1 MQRLFW
7 FVLPG
12 IFCFTCLGGISG
24 QQAGQS
30 VRQHL
35 METEKLLDRGQFVA
49 ALQEAK
55 TAQAKLKTPTVT
67 PDTLAAE
74 VQFWMGRCYMLLG
87 RRLGRSHLDSALAL
101 VGDVQTTL
109 RHTIEIYLSSNEQRL
124 NDAMNF
130 FSSGQGK
137 NERMLAEAHLAAGR
151 RYLSQN
157 QSDPDTEALIHIQ
170 QAEQLLEKAGLQL
183 SLGAAQCQGLKGFYL
198 WKKEKS
204 YDTAIA
210 HFKKAVAIYQQKG
223 DSNSNYLPAV
233 YVNMGGC
240 YNDAGDSRKSLGLY
254 HFALENFMAQ
264 DKALAKLT
272 GKAEAHPNL
281 LSVYNNLGKS
291 HGDLGEF
298 TLAIQYLR
306 EAVKISPRGRYWN
319 NLGNACMQKGEM
331 QEAEKCFHAAL
342 DNFLK
347 EKQLDSAEVA
357 RPYHNLGVILRGRG
371 NIDSAL
377 IYEFTSL
384 PFRKSEGF
392 FTLDVARTY
401 AGISECYASLKKHQ
415 TAIAYLDTVLWI
427 QHHKM
432 PSGQHPEIASAF
444 LSKSR
449 SLFQL
454 GDYDRAFHLID
465 SALYA
470 GGYNE
475 GDFAE
480 VLAPLEVLDALNQ
493 RGTFL
498 QQMYQKRRGERYLAE
513 SEKTYQTAATAIRQ
527 FRNTL
532 LENESKAIISDR
544 FRAIFSGG
552 IETALEMHRL
562 HPKDEIHYQQAFA
575 LAEQSKSLTL
585 LEGVRSSGAEKF
597 AGIPDSLLERER
609 LLTRDIADTEI
620 RLRKYQEQG
629 LSPNDARFR
638 EVKDTLF
645 RQQREYETFQRDLL
659 SGGHANYYNYKYGV
673 TLASPDNIRSSML
686 KSGQC
691 LVEYFAGDSDIFIFV
706 VRPEGFYWERVPL
719 NFPLEKW
726 VDTLEHG
733 LYGYYTATAPP
744 RSLRIKCRNEYVRAA
759 TNLYSKIIA
768 PIEKHIESRVVII
781 PDGALSYI
789 PFEALL
795 RKKPDSLDRYDLYD
809 YFGVNRVVSYCYSA
823 TLLRE
828 LRGKKHTPPPA
839 TSVLAFAPFFTGD
852 TSMFAGLDTPGGL
865 KDNES
870 DPLLHSGEEVYQ
882 IAKMLRGKAW
892 YGTEATRQKFIDS
905 CHTARILHL
914 STHGLADT
922 LTGEFAFLNFASPR
936 LGQKPEKLY
945 VKDLYTLSLKADLV
959 VLSAC
964 QTGTGRLQGGEGVI
978 SIARAFALAGAKSI
992 VTTLW
997 SVREDSTKR
1006 LMLLFYAYILD
1017 GLSYDQALA
1026 RAKTGFVRKG
1036 GEEAH
1041 PFFWAGFTGIGF

>member
-1 MQRLFW
+1 MRHIFW
-7 FVLPG
+7 LVLTG
-12 IFCFTCLGGISG
+12 SFCFLFHGHLRA
-24 QQAGQS
+24 QQTGAS
-30 VRQHL
+30 IRQHL
-35 METEKLLDRGQFVA
+35 TKTEQLLEQGQFVA
-49 ALQEAK
+49 ALQEVR
-55 TAQAKLKTPTVT
+55 TAQTKLNNPALA

-74 VQFWMGRCYMLLG
+74 VQLWMGRCYMLLG
-87 RRLGRSHLDSALAL
+87 RRLGRSHLDSALTL
-101 VGDVQTTL
+101 VGDAQTTL
-109 RHTIEIYLSSNEQRL
+109 RHTIEIYLSTNEQRL
-124 NDAMNF
+124 NNAINF
-130 FSSGQGK
+130 FSAGQGK
-137 NERMLAEAHLAAGR
+137 NDRMLAETHLAAGR

-157 QSDPDTEALIHIQ
+157 QSDPDPKALVHMQ
-170 QAEQLLEKAGLQL
+170 QAEQLIEKAGLHTSL
-183 SLGAAQCQGLKGFYL
+183 SAAQCETLRGFYL
-198 WKKEKS
+198 WKKEKN
-204 YDTAIA
+204 YETAIE
-210 HFKKAVAIYQQKG
+210 HFKKAAAFYQQKG
-223 DSNSNYLPAV
+223 GSNSNYLPPV

-240 YNDAGDSRKSLGLY
+240 YNDAGDSRKSLDLY
-254 HFALENFMAQ
+254 HSALENFLAQ
-264 DKALAKLT
+264 DEALANLT
-272 GKAEAHPNL
+272 GRAEAHPHL

-298 TLAIQYLR
+298 ALAIQYLK

-319 NLGNACMQKGEM
+319 NLGNAYMQKGEM
-331 QEAEKCFHAAL
+331 RDAEKCFRAAL
-342 DNFLK
+342 DDFLK
-347 EKQLDSAEVA
+347 QKKLDSAEVA

-377 IYEFTSL
+377 VYEFTSL
-384 PFRKSEGF
+384 PYRKSEGF

-401 AGISECYASLKKHQ
+401 AGIGECYAILKKHQ
-415 TAIAYLDTVLWI
+415 TAIAYFDTALWI

-444 LSKSR
+444 LSKSE

-454 GDYDRAFHLID
+454 GDRDRSFELID

-470 GGYNE
+470 GGYHENN
-475 GDFAE
+475 FAD
-480 VLAPLEVLDALNQ
+480 VLSPLEVLAALNQ
-493 RGTFL
+493 KGAFL
-498 QQMYQKRRGERYLAE
+498 NQIFQKNGDETYLSQ
-513 SEKTYQTAATAIRQ
+513 SEKTYQTAAAASRH

-552 IETALEMHRL
+552 IETALELHRL
-562 HPKDEIHYQQAFA
+562 HPEDVTYFQRAFA
-575 LAEQSKSLTL
+575 LAEQSKALTL

-609 LLTRDIADTEI
+609 QLARDIADTEI
-620 RLRKYQEQG
+620 RLKKYQEQG
-629 LSPNDARFR
+629 LPSNDARFR
-638 EVKDTLF
+638 QAKDLLF
-645 RQQREYETFQRDLL
+645 QQQRAAETFQRGLL
-659 SGGHANYYNYKYGV
+659 AGGFADYHNYKYGV
-673 TLASPDNIRSSML
+673 TLATPDDVRQKML
-686 KSGQC
+686 KPGQC
-691 LVEYFAGDSDIFIFV
+691 LVEYFVGDRDIFIFV
-706 VRPEGFYWERVPL
+706 VKPAGFYVEKIPVD
-719 NFPLEKW
+719 FPLEKW
-726 VDTLEHG
+726 VDTLAHG

-744 RSLRIKCRNEYVRAA
+744 RSLRIKCRNEYVRSA
-759 TNLYSKIIA
+759 TNLYRKMIA
-768 PIEKHIESRVVII
+768 PIEKYIENGVVIV

-795 RKKPDSLDRYDLYD
+795 RKKTDSLDRFDLYD
-809 YFGVNRVVSYCYSA
+809 YFGKNRVVSYCYSA

-828 LRGKKHTPPPA
+828 LREKKHEPPPA

-852 TSMFAGLDTPGGL
+852 TSLFVGLNTPGGL
-865 KDNES
+865 KDDES

-892 YGTEATRQKFIDS
+892 YGTDATRQKFIES

-922 LTGEFAFLNFASPR
+922 LTGEFAFLNFAAARP
-936 LGQKPEKLY
+936 GQKPEKLY

-1006 LMLLFYAYILD
+1006 LMLLFYAHILD
-1017 GLSYDQALA
+1017 GMPYDQALA
-1026 RAKTGFVRKG
+1026 RAKTDFIRKG

-1041 PFFWAGFTGIGF
+1041 PFFWAGFSGIGF